1 MIDFYD
7 DLDLE
12 EYKLYCMTHNT
23 DSSAEMTRRL
33 FNQTRAI
40 SNRINRQRE
49 LEQMKREII
58 NEVLKKIRIEINNE
72 ASPVIKEI
80 QNDIKNI
87 FSK

>member
-7 DLDLE
+7 DLE

-23 DSSAEMTRRL
+23 DSPAEMTRRL

-58 NEVLKKIRIEINNE
+58 DEILKKIRIEINNE